1 MKKDDGTNG
10 GFFGDGPDRPLL
22 GQGESRSP
30 MLASIGSRLREM
42 YAPDVSVAMPDRL
55 QDLLSQLMAAESA
68 RQRKATG

>member
-1 MKKDDGTNG
+1 
-10 GFFGDGPDRPLL
+10 
-22 GQGESRSP
+22 